1 MENSKITRL
10 ADFQSIALEELEKGN
25 TDIAK
30 DFMEDVLE
38 ELQEEVE

>member
-1 MENSKITRL
+1 MEDSKITRL

-25 TDIAK
+25 TDMAR

-38 ELQEEVE
+38 QLQEEIE